1 MARPTL
7 NDIARQVGYSK
18 NTVSLALR
26 GDPQIPE
33 ATRDRIRKASE
44 RIGYQPNAVVSHL
57 MAQLRASRTTRLQ
70 AKLALVNANRDADA
84 FRTHPTIPTY
94 VEGCESRAAKLGY
107 SFDRFWLHDP
117 TLNAARW
124 LRILHT
130 RGIKGLVLV
139 GLMDSNHLPEEL
151 GLVWQQLPTVV
162 TGVRT
167 REPSLSFCSV
177 DHHNLALIAF
187 ERALALGYRR
197 PGLVID
203 DVIDALVERRFSAGY
218 LTGQR
223 ALPRTQHVPVFSELA
238 DAKAEPGRFR
248 GWLERHRPDVVFTL
262 YNNVL
267 AWLNA
272 EGRRVP
278 EDIGVI
284 QLEWRATRPEI
295 AGMNQH
301 NFVTGEAAVDMIVS
315 QIHNNETGVHEFPRA
330 TLIGATWVDGASV
343 RVQTAVSARRS
354 DVSNGKPVRP
364 RARTSPRLPALE
376 AQPRPR
382 GPTHRV
388 TQ

>member
-1 MARPTL
+1 MSRPTL
-7 NDIARQVGYSK
+7 SDIARQVGCSK

-33 ATRDRIRKASE
+33 TTRERIRRAAE
-44 RIGYQPNAVVSHL
+44 RIGYQPNPVISHL

-70 AKLALVNANRDADA
+70 ATLALVNANCDPEA
-84 FRTHPTIPTY
+84 FRNHPTIPTY
-94 VEGCESRAAKLGY
+94 VEGGASRAAKLGY
-107 SFDRFWLHDP
+107 SLDRFWLHDP

-139 GLMDSNHLPEEL
+139 GLMDTNHLPDPL
-151 GLVWQQLPTVV
+151 RPVWGQLPCVV

-167 REPSLSFCSV
+167 RDPALSFCCV
-177 DHHNLALIAF
+177 DHHNLALMAV

-197 PGLVID
+197 PGLVLD

-218 LTGQR
+218 CTGQR
-223 ALPRTQHVPVFSELA
+223 TLPPAQRLPIFGEVARAE
-238 DAKAEPGRFR
+238 KEPGLFR
-248 GWLERHRPDVVFTL
+248 AWLEQCQPDVVFTL

-267 AWLNA
+267 GWLKA
-272 EGRRVP
+272 AGRRVP

-301 NFVTGEAAVDMIVS
+301 NFMTGEAAVDMVVS
-315 QIHNNETGVHEFPRA
+315 QIHNNETGVQEFPRA
-330 TLIGATWVDGASV
+330 TLIGATWMDGTSV
-343 RVQTAVSARRS
+343 RPQPPLAAGSAGR
-354 DVSNGKPVRP
+354 RP
-364 RARTSPRLPALE
+364 RRGRRGARISSASAAGAP
-376 AQPRPR
+376 
-382 GPTHRV
+382 V
-388 TQ
+388 Y

>member
-1 MARPTL
+1 MSRPTL
-7 NDIARQVGYSK
+7 NDIARAVGYSK

-33 ATRDRIRKASE
+33 STREKIRKAAE
-44 RIGYQPNAVVSHL
+44 KVGYQPNAVVSHL

-70 AKLALVNANRDADA
+70 AKLALVNANRDPDA

-117 TLNAARW
+117 TLNAQRW
-124 LRILHT
+124 LRIMHT
-130 RGIKGLVLV
+130 RGIKGVVLV
-139 GLMDSNHLPEEL
+139 GLMDTNHLPDQL
-151 GLVWQQLPTVV
+151 RPVWEQLATVV

-167 REPSLSFCSV
+167 RDPALSFCSV
-177 DHHNLALIAF
+177 DHHNLALMAF
-187 ERALALGYRR
+187 ERSMALGYSR
-197 PGLVID
+197 PALVLD

-223 ALPRTQHVPVFSELA
+223 ALPRSQHVPIFSDLTAAQTEPEL
-238 DAKAEPGRFR
+238 FR
-248 GWLERHRPDVVFTL
+248 SWLDRYKPDVVFTL

-267 AWLNA
+267 AWLKA
-272 EGRRVP
+272 AGRRIP

-284 QLEWRATRPEI
+284 QLEWRSTRPEI

-315 QIHNNETGVHEFPRA
+315 QIHNNETGVQEFPRA

-343 RVQTAVSARRS
+343 RQQSASGVKARPAV
-354 DVSNGKPVRP
+354 
-364 RARTSPRLPALE
+364 RT
-376 AQPRPR
+376 
-382 GPTHRV
+382 
-388 TQ
+388 

>member
-26 GDPQIPE
+26 GDRQIPE
-33 ATRDRIRKASE
+33 STRERIRKVAAKL
-44 RIGYQPNAVVSHL
+44 GYQPNAVVSHL
-57 MAQLRASRTTRLQ
+57 MAQLRASRTLRLQ
-70 AKLALVNANRDADA
+70 AKLALVNANRDPQA
-84 FRTHPTIPTY
+84 FRTHPTVPTY

-107 SFDRFWLHDP
+107 GFDRFWLHDP

-139 GLMDSNHLPEEL
+139 GLMDTTHLPDEL
-151 GLVWQQLPTVV
+151 KPVWAQLPTVV

-167 REPSLSFCSV
+167 RDPALSFCCV
-177 DHHNLALIAF
+177 DHHHLALTAF
-187 ERALALGYRR
+187 EQALALGYKR
-197 PGLVID
+197 PGLVLD

-223 ALPRTQHVPVFSELA
+223 TLLPRAQHVPVFSEETGAQSEPAGFQAWLA
-238 DAKAEPGRFR
+238 K
-248 GWLERHRPDVVFTL
+248 HQPDVIFTL
-262 YNNVL
+262 YNNVI
-267 AWLNA
+267 AWLKQS
-272 EGRRVP
+272 GRRVP

-301 NFVTGEAAVDMIVS
+301 NYVTGEAAVDMVVS
-315 QIHNNETGVHEFPRA
+315 QIHNNETGVQEFPRA
-330 TLIGATWVDGASV
+330 TLIGATWVEGQSV
-343 RVQTAVSARRS
+343 SSQAGGVPAPAARRG
-354 DVSNGKPVRP
+354 GKVR
-364 RARTSPRLPALE
+364 RT
-376 AQPRPR
+376 
-382 GPTHRV
+382 G
-388 TQ
+388 

>member
-1 MARPTL
+1 MKVKDNGALLSIMSRPTL

-26 GDPQIPE
+26 GDRQIPE
-33 ATRDRIRKASE
+33 VTRERIRAAAE
-44 RIGYQPNAVVSHL
+44 RLGYQPNAVVSHL

-70 AKLALVNANRDADA
+70 AKLALVNANRDPDA
-84 FRTHPTIPTY
+84 LRNHPTIPTY

-139 GLMDSNHLPEEL
+139 GLMDTNHLPEPL
-151 GLVWQQLPTVV
+151 RPVWEQLPTVV

-167 REPSLSFCSV
+167 RDPALSFCSV
-177 DHHNLALIAF
+177 DHHNLALMAF
-187 ERALALGYRR
+187 ERALSFGYARPALV
-197 PGLVID
+197 LD

-223 ALPRTQHVPVFSELA
+223 TLPRSQHIPIFSDLTAAQTEPEL
-238 DAKAEPGRFR
+238 FR
-248 GWLERHRPDVVFTL
+248 GWLERYDPDVVFTL

-267 AWLNA
+267 PWLKA
-272 EGRRVP
+272 AGRRVP
-278 EDIGVI
+278 DDIGVI
-284 QLEWRATRPEI
+284 QLEGRATRPEI

-301 NFVTGEAAVDMIVS
+301 NLVTGEAAVDMIVS
-315 QIHNNETGVHEFPRA
+315 QIHNNETGVQDFPRA
-330 TLIGATWVDGASV
+330 TLIGASWVDGASV
-343 RVQTAVSARRS
+343 REQKAHAASRGITAKTTKNPKTAKR
-354 DVSNGKPVRP
+354 
-364 RARTSPRLPALE
+364 
-376 AQPRPR
+376 
-382 GPTHRV
+382 
-388 TQ
+388 

>member
-26 GDPQIPE
+26 GDRQIPE
-33 ATRDRIRKASE
+33 ETRERIRKAAAKL
-44 RIGYQPNAVVSHL
+44 GYQPNAVVSHL

-70 AKLALVNANRDADA
+70 AKLALVNANRDPQA

-94 VEGCESRAAKLGY
+94 VEGSESRAAKLGY
-107 SFDRFWLHDP
+107 GFDRFWLHDP
-117 TLNAARW
+117 TLNAQRW

-139 GLMDSNHLPEEL
+139 GLMDTTHLPDEL
-151 GLVWQQLPTVV
+151 APVWGQLPTVV

-167 REPSLSFCSV
+167 REPALSFCCV
-177 DHHNLALIAF
+177 DHHHLALTAF

-197 PGLVID
+197 PGLVLD

-223 ALPRTQHVPVFSELA
+223 MLLPKAQHVPMFNEQTGA
-238 DAKAEPGRFR
+238 QTEPAGFR
-248 GWLERHRPDVVFTL
+248 AWLEKHQPDVIFTL
-262 YNNVL
+262 YNNVI
-267 AWLNA
+267 AWLK
-272 EGRRVP
+272 ESGRRVP

-301 NFVTGEAAVDMIVS
+301 NLVTGEAAVDMVVS
-315 QIHNNETGVHEFPRA
+315 QIHNNETGVQEFPRA
-330 TLIGATWVDGASV
+330 TLIGATWVDGQSV
-343 RVQTAVSARRS
+343 RAQTAAAVAPEEKRTLKGR
-354 DVSNGKPVRP
+354 
-364 RARTSPRLPALE
+364 RAR
-376 AQPRPR
+376 
-382 GPTHRV
+382 
-388 TQ
+388 